1 MSRARNSGWTRKV
14 SQTQMRLRHS
24 TWSVLLFAAAAHAQ
38 LAADEPPLEEV
49 VVNGE
54 FPGPGMWKVT
64 RADDASAHTLWIIG
78 DPPPLPKRMK
88 WKSKAVENVVSVSQ
102 EILRD
107 SAVTMKPDEE
117 IGLFRGLTLLPAVLK
132 ARRNPEEGKLKDLL
146 PPDLY
151 ARWLTQKRLYL
162 GRASGVEEWRP
173 IFAADKLRKAAYDE
187 LDLRDSGMVW
197 DVVGKLAK
205 EKKIAV
211 TSPTMAF
218 TFKRDEIRAKIKEF
232 SRESL
237 PDVEC
242 FATTLD
248 LTEALSDRDTE
259 NTRAHAWA
267 TGDLQA
273 LGALRPLPNPSLPCA
288 MAVMSSQVAR
298 AVIPTDIR
306 EQLMA
311 LWTTA
316 AEKSLAANQTTF
328 AIVPLAKLTR
338 DDGYLSRL
346 AAKGYRVETPH

>member
-1 MSRARNSGWTRKV
+1 M
-14 SQTQMRLRHS
+14 L
-24 TWSVLLFAAAAHAQ
+24 AAAIAPAEIPAQ
-38 LAADEPPLEEV
+38 DAPLEEV

-78 DPPPLPKRMK
+78 DPPPLPKRIE
-88 WKSKAVENVVSVSQ
+88 WKSKDVEAVLSGAQ

-107 SAVTMKPDEE
+107 ASITMKPDEE

-132 ARRNPEEGKLKDLL
+132 ARKNPEDGRLKDLL

-151 ARWLTQKRLYL
+151 ARWLVQKKLYL
-162 GRASGVEEWRP
+162 GRESGVEEWRP
-173 IFAADKLRKAAYDE
+173 IFAAHKLRKAAFDE
-187 LDLRDSGMVW
+187 LKLRESGMVW
-197 DVVGKLAK
+197 DVVGKLARQ
-205 EKKIAV
+205 KKITV
-211 TSPTMAF
+211 TTPTLTF
-218 TFKRDEIRAKIKEF
+218 TFKRDDIRAKIKEF

-237 PDVEC
+237 ADVEC

-259 NTRAHAWA
+259 NSRARAWA
-267 TGDLQA
+267 TGDLQTLA
-273 LGALRPLPNPSLPCA
+273 GLPPLPNPSLPCV

-298 AVIPTDIR
+298 EVIPGDIR
-306 EQLMA
+306 EQLYV
-311 LWTTA
+311 LWIGA
-316 AEKSLAANQTTF
+316 AEHSLAAHQTTF

-346 AAKGYRVETPH
+346 AAKGYLIEAPR